1 MTLKK
6 SHSHIS
12 MYEDMHFTVILQWL
26 RIVFRHSVKWDPFN
40 HFSMPPQVDYCFY
53 KM

>member
-6 SHSHIS
+6 SHS
-12 MYEDMHFTVILQWL
+12 QWL

-40 HFSMPPQVDYCFY
+40 HFNMSPQVDYCNIMLNETNVTY
-53 KM
+53 DK